1 MLQAFNAT
9 EGALARA
16 PEAKTKAQMP
26 PAKPAAATS
35 MGKIFLLV
43 GVAIVVFMAFTVYSV
58 QKEVQ
63 GSAQLAAI
71 KDLYFPVLQRLDANI
86 VRIDKVEETYI
97 QVVVAGDK
105 DSIDKAAQ
113 LGQQADQAFAEIA
126 KLYRDRAGQ
135 TVKLRAQLKEYQAL
149 ATKTSLAFL
158 AQSTE
163 DMTPL
168 TTGMN
173 AALADL
179 RKGLKAFRQS
189 SYDAFEE
196 TLATEEHDARVRL
209 IMGLALGVMN
219 LGFMGV
225 LVFFIRNNMK
235 MMAVIAVQNATLE
248 QRVAERTAQLSQK
261 TSDINA
267 MLQNMK
273 LGVSTVIPGN
283 RIHPEYSSYLR
294 TIFGIDDLA
303 DKDLLE
309 SLFGK
314 SDLGVDTKDQVAV
327 GLGAIL
333 NEDAMMFDLN
343 GHLLPRE
350 MSIEAGGRR
359 KIVQMDWSP
368 IVNEQGVIEKVLLIT
383 QDVTHLRELELSSAQ
398 QKDELDTI
406 SRIIRISIGKFNEF
420 IESAA
425 NFIAANRRLINEAQ
439 GNAQRRDPQLIAALF
454 RNMHTIKGNARTFE
468 FTHITD
474 VAHRAEQTYDRLRK
488 DAAAEWNVAEMIAE
502 LDAVESAVTRYV
514 RVNED
519 KLGRKGRAAEMLTTR
534 GAFVA
539 NEQLAQLGEMAAAL
553 AGSGASA
560 GLVKLRK
567 AIDQLGLISLS
578 RLVSGAV
585 DSLSSLASE
594 LHKPTPNV
602 DLVNGDIAFN
612 SQFAEALKSCLMHIV
627 RNSLDHGIEAPAD
640 RLRAHKPEQGTL
652 HFACERRGDRVELH
666 ISDDGRGLALHKLYE
681 KGVAGGLFGSGEQP
695 TCDAVA
701 DILFRS
707 GLSTSEAV
715 TQVSGRGVGMDA
727 VRTFLNEQGAT
738 IRVALKEAG
747 QKLGFAPFEFIVDVP
762 LAACSH

>member
-1 MLQAFNAT
+1 MLQTFNAMD
-9 EGALARA
+9 GALARV
-16 PEAKTKAQMP
+16 PELKTAVSGPQLR
-26 PAKPAAATS
+26 PAAPTS

-58 QKEVQ
+58 QKEVE

-71 KDLYFPVLQRLDANI
+71 KELYFPVLQRLDANI

-113 LGQQADQAFAEIA
+113 LGRQADEAFAEIA
-126 KLYRDRAGQ
+126 RLYPGRAAAAAG
-135 TVKLRAQLKEYQAL
+135 LREQLQHYQAL

-168 TTGMN
+168 TTAMN
-173 AALADL
+173 AALSEL
-179 RKGLKAFRQS
+179 RKGLKALRQS
-189 SYDAFEE
+189 SYDAFEQ
-196 TLATEEHDARVRL
+196 TLANEEHDARVRL
-209 IMGLALGVMN
+209 LMGLALGVMN

-273 LGVSTVIPGN
+273 LGVATVIPGN
-283 RIHPEYSSYLR
+283 RIHPEYSRYLR
-294 TIFGIDDLA
+294 TIFGVEDLA
-303 DKDLLE
+303 NGDLLQT
-309 SLFGK
+309 LFGQ
-314 SDLGVDTKDQVAV
+314 SDLGPDTKDQIAV

-333 NEDAMMFDLN
+333 DEDAMMFDLN

-350 MSIEAGGRR
+350 MCIQDEGHR
-359 KIVQMDWSP
+359 KVVQMEWSP
-368 IVNEQGVIEKVLLIT
+368 IVNEQGVTEKVLLIT

-398 QKDELDTI
+398 QKDELDMI
-406 SRIIRISIGKFNEF
+406 ARIIRISIGKFNEF
-420 IESAA
+420 TESAS
-425 NFIAANRRLINEAQ
+425 NFIAANRRLIEEAQ
-439 GNAQRRDPQLIAALF
+439 GNARRGDPQLIAALF

-488 DAAAEWNVAEMIAE
+488 DADAEWNVAEMTAE
-502 LDAVESAVTRYV
+502 LNAVESAVGRYV
-514 RVNED
+514 RVNEE
-519 KLGRKGRAAEMLTTR
+519 KLGRKGRAAEMFTAR

-539 NEQLAQLGEMAAAL
+539 NEQLARLGAMAAAL
-553 AGSGASA
+553 AEPQASA
-560 GLVKLRK
+560 GLAQLRK
-567 AIDQLGLISLS
+567 AIDELGLISLS

-585 DSLSSLASE
+585 DSLASLASE
-594 LHKPTPNV
+594 LRKPAPKV
-602 DLVNGDIAFN
+602 ELVNGDVAFN
-612 SQFAEALKSCLMHIV
+612 SQFAEAFKSCLMHIV
-627 RNSLDHGIEAPAD
+627 RNSLDHGIESPAD

-652 HFACERRGDRVELH
+652 RFACERRADRVELR

-681 KGVAGGLFGSGEQP
+681 KGVAAGLFGAGEQP
-695 TCDAVA
+695 GCAAVA
-701 DILFRS
+701 DLLFRS

-715 TQVSGRGVGMDA
+715 TQLSGRGVGMDA
-727 VRTFLNEQGAT
+727 VRTFLSEQGAT
-738 IRVALKEAG
+738 IRVALKDAG
-747 QKLGFAPFEFIVDVP
+747 QQLGFAPFEFIVDVP
-762 LAACSH
+762 LAACRH